1 MDFLKNEF
9 RIKFQ
14 SLQEDFETK
23 SVELQTILSQAHTHA
38 LVTAHTHGES
48 DVKALGE
55 DYFERL
61 ESVTFSHNEK
71 VKLIESLNLIK
82 METQKNEFSRK
93 FEEQKDEFEIELSR
107 QIRYMEESILGLK
120 EVRRCFRL
128 FDSIKMLCPVAFYS
142 PLI

>member
-1 MDFLKNEF
+1 MEFLKNEF

-38 LVTAHTHGES
+38 LVTAHTHGDN

-55 DYFERL
+55 DYFTRL

-71 VKLIESLNLIK
+71 IKLIESLNQIK
-82 METQKNEFSRK
+82 MESQKNEFLRK
-93 FEEQKDEFEIELSR
+93 FEEQKDGFEIELSR
-107 QIRYMEESILGLK
+107 QIGYMEELMLGLK
-120 EVRRCFRL
+120 EVSKCFTIRL
-128 FDSIKMLCPVAFYS
+128 FIILM
-142 PLI
+142 